1 MKYKFVLFSPQLLK
15 SPGKVLWSRVW
26 VQDVIRVPV
35 RDPLRGQIYRLQS
48 LGLRTRNM
56 KVGFRESEFSVQGV
70 CLGQWRCV
78 YLVPAVLRIQSQK
91 ADLTRLI
98 SMCIPGLRETIAK
111 IPNTQPLNFL
121 GSCSLVGIGKFDLLF
136 LWLIGVVRTR
146 SILNPRP
153 STLSE
158 TNEQEKDHEMIC
170 VAVFPC
176 SPYRYYSTKNY
187 TPKHYD
193 MIKQKK
199 TRWYSGDG

>member
-1 MKYKFVLFSPQLLK
+1 MAARWLSPIRRRSAEHAGTRPPPGPQLCM
-15 SPGKVLWSRVW
+15 G
-26 VQDVIRVPV
+26 
-35 RDPLRGQIYRLQS
+35 S
-48 LGLRTRNM
+48 LPRKTATA
-56 KVGFRESEFSVQGV
+56 Q
-70 CLGQWRCV
+70 
-78 YLVPAVLRIQSQK
+78 
-91 ADLTRLI
+91 
-98 SMCIPGLRETIAK
+98 

-158 TNEQEKDHEMIC
+158 THEQEKDHEMIC

-193 MIKQKK
+193 MIKQKRQGGILVTDK
-199 TRWYSGDG
+199 RQMQQERS